1 MGLTI
6 AVWVR
11 ALSMCQLIVNYRDYE
26 TVGVKVSMMLWL
38 QGYSWL
44 KDRILGEEG
53 RRQQMQLRELG
64 LIAEQIGCSLAQLAI
79 GQKLV
84 EVVAYRTTRTHW
96 PWRLVI
102 GYCGRVVLLLLL
114 LLIVVII
121 IIISH
126 THYYKLIFVLFP
138 PEQSLLSPVH
148 VLCSLN

>member
-1 MGLTI
+1 
-6 AVWVR
+6 
-11 ALSMCQLIVNYRDYE
+11 MCQLIVNYRDYE

-84 EVVAYRTTRTHW
+84 EVVAYRTTRT
-96 PWRLVI
+96 
-102 GYCGRVVLLLLL
+102 
-114 LLIVVII
+114 
-121 IIISH
+121 
-126 THYYKLIFVLFP
+126 
-138 PEQSLLSPVH
+138 
-148 VLCSLN
+148 